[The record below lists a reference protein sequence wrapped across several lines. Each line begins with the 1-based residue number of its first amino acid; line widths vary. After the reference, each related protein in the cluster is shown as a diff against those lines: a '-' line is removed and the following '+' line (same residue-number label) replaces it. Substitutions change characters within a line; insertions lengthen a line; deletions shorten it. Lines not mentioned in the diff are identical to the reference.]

1 MEMVL
6 QSGSSLWIGQ
16 SVQEAGLRQLN
27 GGFLIEIHRGQDII
41 SAVSPSQILR
51 ANDRLIFTGVIDLH

>member
-6 QSGSSLWIGQ
+6 ENNSLLVGK

-27 GGFLIEIHRGQDII
+27 GGYLIEIHRAQDII
-41 SAVSPSQILR
+41 SAVSPGQIIR
-51 ANDRLIFTGVIDLH
+51 ADDRPFLQAW